1 MTMMKKLTQT
11 AAAFA
16 LIASLPATVMAE
28 DLAAKTARLEMEA
41 ELYRLAMAK
50 TIIAVIEAVETE
62 NGYAPLSRN
71 TVASSQTFS
80 PEEEYLALTEKMP
93 MPEGVQRDEGIAFV
107 PEHEC
112 PRDAG
117 DPAATKQVHAMN
129 DIERMTHRFHRV
141 LRDRNVLRSGDCS
154 CAGRYIP
161 WSMAEQLY
169 AKLVPQGTDAETLD
183 GIEWG
188 TIDLGTGF
196 YQTMLQFCGER

>member
-1 MTMMKKLTQT
+1 MMKKLTQT
-11 AAAFA
+11 AATLA
-16 LIASLPATVMAE
+16 LIACLPTTAFAE
-28 DLAAKTARLEMEA
+28 DLADKITRLEREA
-41 ELYRLAMAK
+41 EAYRLAMAK
-50 TIIAVIEAVETE
+50 MIIAATEAVETA
-62 NGYAPLSRN
+62 NGYAPLSQK
-71 TVASSQTFS
+71 TVASTQTFS
-80 PEEEYLALTEKMP
+80 PEEEYLALIEKMP
-93 MPEGVQRDEGIAFV
+93 MPEGVQRDESIAFV

-112 PRDAG
+112 PRDPG

-169 AKLVPQGTDAETLD
+169 TKLAPQGTDAETLD

>member
-1 MTMMKKLTQT
+1 MIMMKKLTQT
-11 AAAFA
+11 AATLA
-16 LIASLPATVMAE
+16 LIACLPATAMAE

-50 TIIAVIEAVETE
+50 TIIAATEAVETE
-62 NGYAPLSRN
+62 NGYTPLSRN

-93 MPEGVQRDEGIAFV
+93 MPEGVQRDEGIAYV
-107 PEHEC
+107 PVHEC
-112 PRDAG
+112 PRDQN
-117 DPAATKQVHAMN
+117 DPRATKRVSSMN
-129 DIERMTHRFHRV
+129 DLERMTYRLHDL
-141 LRDRNVLRSGDCS
+141 LRNRNVLRSGDCS

-169 AKLVPQGTDAETLD
+169 AKLTQQGTDAETLD

-188 TIDLGTGF
+188 AIDLGTGF